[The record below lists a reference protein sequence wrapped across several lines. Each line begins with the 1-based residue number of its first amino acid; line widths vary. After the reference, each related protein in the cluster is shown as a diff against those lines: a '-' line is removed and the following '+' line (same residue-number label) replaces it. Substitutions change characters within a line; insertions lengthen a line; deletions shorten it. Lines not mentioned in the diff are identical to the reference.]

1 MIAQGAMAFNS
12 RRVSKAD
19 PYAVPQML
27 VTLISFFERH

>member
-12 RRVSKAD
+12 LRLPKAD

-27 VTLISFFERH
+27 VTFKWYNI